1 MIIPAEQ
8 VIDIRE
14 LRIGNYL
21 EYDGK
26 IVHVTMLSADIDDE
40 YNEQICFCELG
51 KNTDEKGDW
60 NRALCDKLRRI
71 IITPEWMDK
80 FGFITLDAETDIV
93 IWGLDDNSNGEEFSI
108 ESDGL
113 DSPTPLYF
121 AYDLGYGEK
130 RKEIK
135 YVHQLQNL
143 YFWLMDKELIITP

>member
-1 MIIPAEQ
+1 MSTPIEQ

-21 EYDGK
+21 EYEGK
-26 IVHVTMLSADIDDE
+26 IVHVSMLSIDADDE
-40 YNEQICFCELG
+40 YQEQICFCELG
-51 KNTDEKGDW
+51 KYTDEKGDW
-60 NRALCDKLRRI
+60 NRALYGKLKRI
-71 IITPEWMDK
+71 ILTTEWLQK
-80 FGFITLDAETDIV
+80 LGFITLDAETDIV

-108 ESDGL
+108 QSDGL

-130 RKEIK
+130 KKEIK

-143 YFWLMDKELIITP
+143 YYWFMDKELIIKP